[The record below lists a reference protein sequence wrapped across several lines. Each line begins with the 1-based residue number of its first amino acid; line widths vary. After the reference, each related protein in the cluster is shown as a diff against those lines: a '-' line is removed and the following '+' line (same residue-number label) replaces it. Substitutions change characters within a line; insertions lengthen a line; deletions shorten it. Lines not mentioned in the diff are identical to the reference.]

1 MDLEPQ
7 FVCFFSLTLIT
18 LTTYNYTRLAAT
30 VLAFIILIFNA
41 HVFTSLIH
49 FWSHSYSSSAASGRK
64 HALVFWPFHSPV
76 HHMLW
81 QIYEGLHL
89 HNHQPVLF
97 HQLFQLAAP
106 GAFLSLSA
114 FSLLVLFAAHKTN
127 GPPMAT

>member
-1 MDLEPQ
+1 MHT
-7 FVCFFSLTLIT
+7 FSP
-18 LTTYNYTRLAAT
+18 
-30 VLAFIILIFNA
+30 VLFISGHILI
-41 HVFTSLIH
+41 
-49 FWSHSYSSSAASGRK
+49 
-64 HALVFWPFHSPV
+64 ALQQLLVGSMLWYFGHFHSPV